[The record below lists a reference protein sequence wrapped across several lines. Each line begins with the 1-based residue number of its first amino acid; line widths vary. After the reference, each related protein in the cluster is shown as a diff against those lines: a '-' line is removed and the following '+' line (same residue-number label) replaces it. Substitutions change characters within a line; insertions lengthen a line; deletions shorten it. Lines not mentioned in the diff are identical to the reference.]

1 MQQADYKN
9 IAMKN
14 LMKCLLLAVGAMIL
28 VPAVGN
34 AQKLTMGSGATL
46 SKIKYASVRMD
57 FSQTVIKGKA
67 MKDFLAK
74 DASKEVGY
82 WKEFD
87 EDIKEITAD
96 FVKEF
101 NDEECPMVLT
111 TQPDMDVEL
120 QIVVKKVSKG
130 GDHVWCDYVFHPK
143 DSGEPLAIITMDSE
157 DGSWGSFTNL
167 MGDAFDL
174 AGEKLAKY
182 IRKAIKKGYVAE

>member
-1 MQQADYKN
+1 
-9 IAMKN
+9 MKN

-28 VPAVGN
+28 VPAEGN
-34 AQKLTMGSGATL
+34 AQKLTTGSGAAL

-143 DSGEPLAIITMDSE
+143 DSDTPLAIITMDSE

>member
-1 MQQADYKN
+1 
-9 IAMKN
+9 MKN

-34 AQKLTMGSGATL
+34 AQKLTMGSGAAL

-143 DSGEPLAIITMDSE
+143 DSDEPLAVITMDSE

>member
-1 MQQADYKN
+1 
-9 IAMKN
+9 MKN

-28 VPAVGN
+28 VPAIAD
-34 AQKLTMGSGATL
+34 AQKLTMGSGAAL

-143 DSGEPLAIITMDSE
+143 DSDESLAIITMDSE